1 MRGNREGHA
10 AFGSDLQ
17 AKPNRFFDVDKR
29 FFLRPALADT
39 ARNCRTLRNKNAVFV
54 LEQSHSELHGVIIR
68 FLDTA
73 RNGLLS
79 LQHVAHLLAGGGTIP
94 GSAPELR
101 FA

>member
-1 MRGNREGHA
+1 
-10 AFGSDLQ
+10 
-17 AKPNRFFDVDKR
+17 
-29 FFLRPALADT
+29 
-39 ARNCRTLRNKNAVFV
+39 
-54 LEQSHSELHGVIIR
+54 VIIR